1 MSTSRRLPRGR
12 NALPLEEVA
21 RLQSERLC
29 SAMAEVMTEK
39 GYVATSVED
48 VLKRAGVSRLS
59 FYRLFDS
66 KLDCFMAALKRSS
79 GLLTERVTAEIEAIG
94 MDGDPLE
101 RYERAV
107 AAYFEGIEAEWPS
120 THICLVEAFA
130 AGPRALSHRREMQ
143 SMMVDLH
150 VGMLGVT
157 DERGLLACRMVVAAL
172 QTLVTIPV
180 AENDRETLRAVGP
193 QMVAHVRSLWNSG
206 AFGEGTGPA

>member
-29 SAMAEVMTEK
+29 KAMAEVMSEK

-59 FYRLFDS
+59 FYRLYDS
-66 KLDCFMAALKRSS
+66 KLDCFLAALKRSS
-79 GLLTERVTAEIEAIG
+79 GLLTEEVLAGIEALG
-94 MDGDPLE
+94 TDGGPLE
-101 RYERAV
+101 RYERAL
-107 AAYFEGIEAEWPS
+107 AIYFEWLEKEWAS
-120 THICLVEAFA
+120 THICLIEAFA
-130 AGPRALSHRREMQ
+130 AGPEAAAHRRVIQ

-150 VGMLGVT
+150 AGMLGVT

-172 QTLVTIPV
+172 QNLVTVPV
-180 AENDRETLRAVGP
+180 AENDRETLRAVAP
-193 QMVAHVRSLWNSG
+193 QMVAHVRFLWNSG